1 MGDVLKAVEAR
12 VSEDPEQLLYCF
24 LDADGNEVQRLTR
37 GAFHRRVTALS
48 RHFSHEHGLK
58 AGDRVLLTY
67 APGLEMICAF
77 FACAH
82 AGIVPVPVAPLT
94 AQGSHSAFF
103 RLECAGKDCNAAA
116 VLTDSSTR
124 AFAQL
129 SFAGAGTGQSEVTY
143 TAGLPW
149 IASDTL
155 ETTSVSHRAFSSRS
169 ELLFLQYT
177 SGSTS
182 APKGVMVS
190 HENILANSRLVADAA
205 GAVGVSWLPQHHDMG
220 LIGYLI
226 NAALV
231 GGTLYSFSPATFI
244 RRPSLWFETITKYR
258 ATATSAP
265 NFAFEYC
272 LVRGR
277 ISQTKLAALD
287 LSSLQFLM
295 AASEPVKPAV
305 YDRFLRTFSAYGL
318 KPDSFIVAYGL
329 AENTLAVSSNGRNS
343 LSIDRRALSRNRLK
357 ITRHVSDVTAATH
370 LMSCGRPLGNTE
382 ILIVDPQRRSELN
395 KGQIGEIWVRG
406 ESKCLGYWN
415 NPNSTTE
422 TFGARLASAE
432 GGAPNAEYLRTGDMG
447 FIHEDEVYVC
457 GRLKDTIIV
466 RGQNYYA
473 HDIEMVVEQA
483 SDAIR
488 GGGVA
493 AFAIEGGDEN
503 LVVVVAEQ
511 AVASVI
517 PDAAAIVERIRRHL
531 GLAVDRLC
539 FVAPKA
545 VPKTTSGKVMR
556 HMARQ
561 LLIEDRLTVLHEYRP
576 RSAQAKCEGQEPD
589 DGPFASLW
597 RRYMFRGDETRTLV
611 EAGLDS
617 VELVE
622 VLHEVTEVL
631 TAHGAGE
638 LAEKV
643 DFRLVQDLSISEL
656 HRLTRRLGAAPKVAI
671 AQLQRMFA
679 ARNEAGRH
687 NDRNSMIADSRLAA
701 KLSMPVRPSLT
712 DSPNAVLLTGSTGFL
727 GPFMLRSLL
736 EQTDGDVFA
745 LVRAQSPDE
754 GRDRLR
760 KGLKSTG
767 WTEQTIDRELERRV
781 VPVLGDLA
789 LPGLGLDAQMRARL
803 ANSVDTIFHNAA
815 MVNYLYTYARMRAAN
830 VLGTREVVQLA
841 CEGRPKVFNYVST
854 TFIFGW
860 ATKDVLNENE
870 SNADMALLDFGYS
883 QTKWV
888 AEQIVLDALRQGLT
902 TRIFRP
908 ALITPSKEGGGGAL
922 DITLRILAFMIKHG
936 ISVDTANQVSFV
948 PADVVAH
955 NLVAISLAPSTA
967 NRVFHMTRDVY
978 GNMADVMETITRLT
992 GRQFDFFDL
1001 KSFVPEVIRRCTR
1014 DDPLYPLLDF
1024 LVGSIDNISSMEFKR
1039 YENDGY
1045 RAARDALSICR
1056 PDPPLSDT
1064 VMGILQFMKSNGFPE
1079 LSMSPALG
1087 RRPVAERTHPSLA
1100 S

>member
-12 VSEDPEQLLYCF
+12 VSEAPERLLYCF
-24 LDADGNEVQRLTR
+24 LDGDGNEVQRLTR
-37 GAFHRRVTALS
+37 GAFHQRVAAISSQLS
-48 RHFSHEHGLK
+48 SEHRLK
-58 AGDRVLLTY
+58 AGERVLLAY

-94 AQGSHSAFF
+94 ARGLHSALF
-103 RLECAGKDCNAAA
+103 RVECAGKDCNAAA
-116 VLTDSSTR
+116 VLTDASTR
-124 AFAQL
+124 AFAQIH
-129 SFAGAGTGQSEVTY
+129 FAGAGAGQPEVSY
-143 TAGLPW
+143 TADLRW
-149 IASDTL
+149 IATDTF
-155 ETTSVSHRAFSSRS
+155 EMTSAGHRAFSSRS

-190 HENILANSRLVADAA
+190 HDNILANSRLVADRA

-305 YDRFLRTFSAYGL
+305 YDRFLRTFSSYGL
-318 KPDSFIVAYGL
+318 KPESFFVAYGL
-329 AENTLAVSSNGRNS
+329 AENTLAVSSYGRSN

-357 ITRHVSDVTAATH
+357 ITRHVSDVSAATH
-370 LMSCGRPLGNTE
+370 LMSCGRPLDNTE
-382 ILIVDPQRRSELN
+382 ILIVDPQRRRELN
-395 KGQIGEIWVRG
+395 RGQIGEIWVRG
-406 ESKCLGYWN
+406 ASKCLGYWN
-415 NPNSTTE
+415 NPYSTAE

-432 GGAPNAEYLRTGDMG
+432 GGAADSEYLRTGDMG
-447 FIHEDEVYVC
+447 FIHQGEIYVC

-473 HDIEMVVEQA
+473 NDIETAVEQT
-483 SDAIR
+483 SDAVR

-493 AFAIEGGDEN
+493 VFAIDAVNEN

-511 AVASVI
+511 AVASVT
-517 PDAAAIVERIRRHL
+517 PDAAAIVEGVRRHL

-556 HMARQ
+556 HMTRQ
-561 LLIEDRLTVLHEYRP
+561 LLIDGRLTVLHEYRP
-576 RSAQAKCEGQEPD
+576 RSAQAKCEDQELY
-589 DGPFASLW
+589 DGPFGSLW
-597 RRYMFRGDETRTLV
+597 RRYRFRGDETRTLV

-617 VELVE
+617 LELVE
-622 VLHEVTEVL
+622 VLHEVADIL

-638 LAEKV
+638 LAEKI
-643 DFRLVQDLSISEL
+643 DFRLVQDLSIAEL
-656 HRLTRRLGAAPKVAI
+656 YRLTSRLGAAPKIAI
-671 AQLQRMFA
+671 AQLQRMLA
-679 ARNEAGRH
+679 ASNEAGRR
-687 NDRNSMIADSRLAA
+687 DERNSMIADSRLAA
-701 KLSMPVRPSLT
+701 KLPMPVRPSLT
-712 DSPNAVLLTGSTGFL
+712 DPPNAALLTGSTGFL

-736 EQTDGDVFA
+736 EQTGGTVFA
-745 LVRAQSPDE
+745 LVRARSPDE

-760 KGLKSTG
+760 EGLKGTG
-767 WTEQTIDRELERRV
+767 WTEHTIDRELEWRV

-789 LPGLGLDAQMRARL
+789 LPSLGLDAQMRARL
-803 ANSVDTIFHNAA
+803 ASSVDTIFHNGA

-830 VLGTREVVQLA
+830 VLGTRDVVQLA
-841 CEGRPKVFNYVST
+841 CEGRPKVLNYVST

-860 ATKDVLNENE
+860 ATKDTLTENDN
-870 SNADMALLDFGYS
+870 NADMDLLDFGYS
-883 QTKWV
+883 QSKWV
-888 AEQIVLDALRQGLT
+888 AEQIVLDAMRQGLT
-902 TRIFRP
+902 ARIFRP

-955 NLVAISLAPSTA
+955 NLVAISLAPWTG

-978 GNMADVMETITRLT
+978 VNMADVMEIIARLT
-992 GRQFDFFDL
+992 GRRFDFFDL

-1014 DDPLYPLLDF
+1014 SDPLYPLLDF

-1045 RAARDALSICR
+1045 RAARDALATCR

-1064 VMGILQFMKSNGFPE
+1064 VTGILQFMKSNGFPE

-1087 RRPVAERTHPSLA
+1087 KPPRRP
-1100 S
+1100 